1 MRLSGIPA
9 SKQCRRAPEWGDDG
23 SSTPELVV
31 ILPVLLLLITAGLQF
46 ALWALASHALSDSV
60 AEGGA
65 ALRSEG
71 GTSTA
76 ARTVTLQELQDIASG
91 LVLGPAVSAQTPSD
105 GIASLYASGT
115 VPSLLPGMSL
125 TVSAESTGPEQ
136 RFWASG

>member
-1 MRLSGIPA
+1 MRLSGLPA
-9 SKQCRRAPEWGDDG
+9 SKQGRRAPEWGDDG

-91 LVLGPAVSAQTPSD
+91 LVLGPAVSAQTPSRRHRLAL
-105 GIASLYASGT
+105 GVGHSA
-115 VPSLLPGMSL
+115 VP
-125 TVSAESTGPEQ
+125 ATGHEPD
-136 RFWASG
+136 RLGGVNRT

>member
-1 MRLSGIPA
+1 MTSSRLGTCNQREPLV
-9 SKQCRRAPEWGDDG
+9 WGDGG

-31 ILPVLLLLITAGLQF
+31 ILPVLLLLITASLQL

-76 ARTVTLQELQDIASG
+76 ARASTLQELQDIASG
-91 LVLGPAVSAQTPSD
+91 LVLSPAVSTQTPSD
-105 GIASLYASGT
+105 GVASLYASGT

>member
-1 MRLSGIPA
+1 MS
-9 SKQCRRAPEWGDDG
+9 SSRRSTSNRRRQALWWGDRG
-23 SSTPELVV
+23 SSTPELVI
-31 ILPVLLLLITAGLQF
+31 ILPVLLLLITVGLQF

-76 ARTVTLQELQDIASG
+76 ARASTLQELQDIASG
-91 LVLGPAVSAQTPSD
+91 LVLSPAVSTQTPSD
-105 GIASLYASGT
+105 GVASLYASGT

>member
-1 MRLSGIPA
+1 MTSRRLATSN
-9 SKQCRRAPEWGDDG
+9 RRQRLGWGDRG

-31 ILPVLLLLITAGLQF
+31 ILPVLLLLIAVGLQF

-76 ARTVTLQELQDIASG
+76 ARTVTLQDLRDIASG
-91 LVLGPAVSAQTPSD
+91 LVLRPAVSAQAHAD
-105 GIASLYASGT
+105 GVASLYASGT
-115 VPSLLPGMSL
+115 VPSLVPDMSL